1 MGRARSRVSSEQRP
15 EPRSLMFPP
24 WPCIRPSECSRD
36 LLDSVVY
43 MYELCYTAG
52 VMDFK
57 IPSSPRSGG
66 SGERCVSRLFTVRFY
81 APFLSPPCGEE
92 PEGDVTGRVLGIAQ
106 NPVSCTQDT
115 CIQCPSPCVRLL
127 RSQADHLSLVQL
139 PGRAAQESA
148 SERSWI
154 PKNARGTTHVGI

>member
-1 MGRARSRVSSEQRP
+1 MGRARSRVRSRQRV
-15 EPRSLMFPP
+15 SLFAAVLALALYSPLG
-24 WPCIRPSECSRD
+24 
-36 LLDSVVY
+36 LLQLRGLHVQVV
-43 MYELCYTAG
+43 LHSWSDG
-52 VMDFK
+52 L
-57 IPSSPRSGG
+57 ISHRIIRSGG